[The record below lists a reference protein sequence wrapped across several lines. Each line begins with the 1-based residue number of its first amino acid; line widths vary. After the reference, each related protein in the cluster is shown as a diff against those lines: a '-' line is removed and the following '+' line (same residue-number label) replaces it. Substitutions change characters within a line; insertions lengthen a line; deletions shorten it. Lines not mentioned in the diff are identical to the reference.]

1 MKSRFGSFFGEKGRR
16 PSGRPQDQPN
26 LPGGL
31 KKNKDMLKRIGL
43 LILTNIAVVVMLNIV
58 LSVIGVLFGINFGGM
73 AAANPDIA
81 ALSVF
86 AVVVGFT
93 GSIISLLMSKTMAKH
108 SMGVELIDTQN
119 PQPGLEAWLV
129 GVIARL
135 ADRAGVAMP
144 EVGIYE
150 GEPNAFATGA
160 FKNSSLVCVSTGLL
174 KLMNKEE
181 VEAVLGH
188 EMSHVAN
195 GDMVTMTLVQGVMN
209 TFVVFASRLVGWAVD
224 RVILKNEDDAPGAG
238 YYMTSVVLDIALGFL
253 AGIVV
258 AAYSRWREYHADAGS
273 AKLLDSPEPMIAA
286 LQRLNTMQPAEL
298 PGAMKGFGVSGGIG
312 SLFAT
317 HPSCEARIEALRQR
331 EYLK

>member
-1 MKSRFGSFFGEKGRR
+1 
-16 PSGRPQDQPN
+16 
-26 LPGGL
+26 
-31 KKNKDMLKRIGL
+31 MLKRIGL

-58 LSVIGVLFGINFGGM
+58 LAVVGMVFGINFGGM
-73 AAANPDIA
+73 AGSSLDMG

-86 AVVVGFT
+86 AVIVGFS
-93 GSIISLLMSKTMAKH
+93 GAVISLLMSKSMAKM
-108 SMGVELIDTQN
+108 SMNVQLINTAN

-129 GVIARL
+129 GVVAKL

-144 EVGIYE
+144 EVGIYD

-174 KLMNKEE
+174 KLMNKDE

-224 RVILKNEDDAPGAG
+224 RVILKNENDAPGAG
-238 YYMTSVVLDIALGFL
+238 YYITSMVLDITFGFL

-258 AAYSRWREYHADAGS
+258 ATYSRWREYHADAGS
-273 AKLLDSPEPMIAA
+273 ARLLNSPEPMIAA

-312 SLFAT
+312 SLFAS
-317 HPSCEARIEALRQR
+317 HPSCEDRIEALRKHA
-331 EYLK
+331 Y

>member
-1 MKSRFGSFFGEKGRR
+1 
-16 PSGRPQDQPN
+16 
-26 LPGGL
+26 
-31 KKNKDMLKRIGL
+31 MLKRIGL

-58 LSVIGVLFGINFGGM
+58 LAVVGMVFGINFGGM
-73 AAANPDIA
+73 AGSSLDMG

-86 AVVVGFT
+86 AVIVGFS
-93 GSIISLLMSKTMAKH
+93 GSVISLLMSKSMAKM
-108 SMGVELIDTQN
+108 SMNVQLINTAN

-129 GVIARL
+129 GVVAKL

-144 EVGIYE
+144 EVGIYD

-174 KLMNKEE
+174 KLMNKDE

-224 RVILKNEDDAPGAG
+224 RVILKNENDAPGAG
-238 YYMTSVVLDIALGFL
+238 YYITSMVLDIAFGFL

-258 AAYSRWREYHADAGS
+258 ATYSRWREYHADAGT
-273 AKLLDSPEPMIAA
+273 ALKFARTHDCRTAA
-286 LQRLNTMQPAEL
+286 PQHDAACGT
-298 PGAMKGFGVSGGIG
+298 PGGDEGLRRVGRHRQFVC
-312 SLFAT
+312 FA
-317 HPSCEARIEALRQR
+317 PLVRRP
-331 EYLK
+331 Y

>member
-1 MKSRFGSFFGEKGRR
+1 
-16 PSGRPQDQPN
+16 
-26 LPGGL
+26 
-31 KKNKDMLKRIGL
+31 MLKRIGL

-58 LSVIGVLFGINFGGM
+58 LAVVGMVFGINFGGM
-73 AAANPDIA
+73 AGSSLDME

-86 AVVVGFT
+86 AVIVGFS
-93 GSIISLLMSKTMAKH
+93 GAVISLLMSKSMAKM
-108 SMGVELIDTQN
+108 SMNVQLINTAN

-129 GVIARL
+129 GVVAKL

-144 EVGIYE
+144 EVGIYD

-174 KLMNKEE
+174 KLMNKDE

-224 RVILKNEDDAPGAG
+224 RVILKNENDAPGAG
-238 YYMTSVVLDIALGFL
+238 YYITSMVLDIAFGFL

-258 AAYSRWREYHADAGS
+258 ATYSRWREYHADAGS
-273 AKLLDSPEPMIAA
+273 ARLLNSPEPMIAA

-312 SLFAT
+312 NLFAS
-317 HPSCEARIEALRQR
+317 HPSCEDRIEALRKHA
-331 EYLK
+331 Y

>member
-1 MKSRFGSFFGEKGRR
+1 
-16 PSGRPQDQPN
+16 
-26 LPGGL
+26 
-31 KKNKDMLKRIGL
+31 MLKRIGL

-58 LSVIGVLFGINFGGM
+58 LAVVGMVFGINFGGM
-73 AAANPDIA
+73 AGSSLDMG

-86 AVVVGFT
+86 AVIVGFS
-93 GSIISLLMSKTMAKH
+93 GAVISLLMSKSMAKM
-108 SMGVELIDTQN
+108 SMNVQLINTAN

-129 GVIARL
+129 GVVAKL

-144 EVGIYE
+144 EVGIYD

-174 KLMNKEE
+174 KLMNKDE

-224 RVILKNEDDAPGAG
+224 RVILKNENDAPGAG
-238 YYMTSVVLDIALGFL
+238 YYITSMVLDIAFGFL

-258 AAYSRWREYHADAGS
+258 ATYSRWREYHADAGS
-273 AKLLDSPEPMIAA
+273 ARLLKSPEPMIAA

-312 SLFAT
+312 SLFAS
-317 HPSCEARIEALRQR
+317 HPSCEDRIEALRKHA
-331 EYLK
+331 Y

>member
-1 MKSRFGSFFGEKGRR
+1 
-16 PSGRPQDQPN
+16 
-26 LPGGL
+26 
-31 KKNKDMLKRIGL
+31 MLKRIGL

-58 LSVIGVLFGINFGGM
+58 LAVVGMVFGINFGGM
-73 AAANPDIA
+73 AGSSLDMG

-86 AVVVGFT
+86 AVIVGFS
-93 GSIISLLMSKTMAKH
+93 GAVISLLMSKSMAKM
-108 SMGVELIDTQN
+108 SMNVQLINTAN

-129 GVIARL
+129 GVVAKL

-144 EVGIYE
+144 EVGIYD

-174 KLMNKEE
+174 KLMNKDE

-224 RVILKNEDDAPGAG
+224 RVILKNENDAPGAG
-238 YYMTSVVLDIALGFL
+238 YYITSMVLDIAFGFL

-258 AAYSRWREYHADAGS
+258 ATYSRWREYHADAGS
-273 AKLLDSPEPMIAA
+273 ARLLNSPEAMIAA

-312 SLFAT
+312 SLFAS
-317 HPSCEARIEALRQR
+317 HPSCEDRIEALRKHA
-331 EYLK
+331 Y

>member
-1 MKSRFGSFFGEKGRR
+1 
-16 PSGRPQDQPN
+16 
-26 LPGGL
+26 
-31 KKNKDMLKRIGL
+31 MLKRIGL

-58 LSVIGVLFGINFGGM
+58 LAVVGMVFGINFGGM
-73 AAANPDIA
+73 AGSSLDME

-86 AVVVGFT
+86 AVIVGFS
-93 GSIISLLMSKTMAKH
+93 GAVISLLMSKSMAKM
-108 SMGVELIDTQN
+108 SMNVQLINTAN

-129 GVIARL
+129 GVVAKL

-144 EVGIYE
+144 EVGIYD

-174 KLMNKEE
+174 KLMNKDE

-224 RVILKNEDDAPGAG
+224 RVILKNENDAPGAG
-238 YYMTSVVLDIALGFL
+238 YYITSMVLDIAFGFL

-258 AAYSRWREYHADAGS
+258 ATYSRWREYHADAGS
-273 AKLLDSPEPMIAA
+273 ARLLNSPEPMIAA

-312 SLFAT
+312 SLFAS
-317 HPSCEARIEALRQR
+317 HPSCEDRIEALRKHA
-331 EYLK
+331 Y

>member
-1 MKSRFGSFFGEKGRR
+1 
-16 PSGRPQDQPN
+16 
-26 LPGGL
+26 
-31 KKNKDMLKRIGL
+31 MLKRIGL

-58 LSVIGVLFGINFGGM
+58 LAVVGMVFGINFGGM
-73 AAANPDIA
+73 AGSSLDMG

-86 AVVVGFT
+86 AVIVGFS
-93 GSIISLLMSKTMAKH
+93 GAVISLLMSKSMAKM
-108 SMGVELIDTQN
+108 SMNVQLINTAN

-129 GVIARL
+129 GVVAKL
-135 ADRAGVAMP
+135 ANRAGVAMP
-144 EVGIYE
+144 EVGIYD

-174 KLMNKEE
+174 KLMNKDE

-224 RVILKNEDDAPGAG
+224 RVILKNENDAPGAG
-238 YYMTSVVLDIALGFL
+238 YYITSMVLDIAFGFL

-258 AAYSRWREYHADAGS
+258 ATYSRWREYHADAGS
-273 AKLLDSPEPMIAA
+273 ARLLNSPEPMIAA

-312 SLFAT
+312 SLFAS
-317 HPSCEARIEALRQR
+317 HPSCEDRIEALRKHA
-331 EYLK
+331 Y

>member
-1 MKSRFGSFFGEKGRR
+1 
-16 PSGRPQDQPN
+16 
-26 LPGGL
+26 
-31 KKNKDMLKRIGL
+31 MLKRIGL

-58 LSVIGVLFGINFGGM
+58 LAVVGMVFGINFGGM
-73 AAANPDIA
+73 AGSSLDMG

-86 AVVVGFT
+86 AVIVGFS
-93 GSIISLLMSKTMAKH
+93 GAVISLLMSKSMAKM
-108 SMGVELIDTQN
+108 SMNVQLINTAN

-129 GVIARL
+129 GVVAKL

-144 EVGIYE
+144 EVGIYD

-174 KLMNKEE
+174 KLMNKDE

-224 RVILKNEDDAPGAG
+224 RVILKNENDAPGAG
-238 YYMTSVVLDIALGFL
+238 YYITSMVLDIAFGFL

-258 AAYSRWREYHADAGS
+258 ATYSRWREYHADAGS
-273 AKLLDSPEPMIAA
+273 ARLLNSPEPMIAA

-312 SLFAT
+312 SLFAS
-317 HPSCEARIEALRQR
+317 HPSCEDRIEALRKHA
-331 EYLK
+331 Y

>member
-1 MKSRFGSFFGEKGRR
+1 
-16 PSGRPQDQPN
+16 
-26 LPGGL
+26 
-31 KKNKDMLKRIGL
+31 MLKRIGL

-58 LSVIGVLFGINFGGM
+58 LAVVGMVFGINFGGM
-73 AAANPDIA
+73 AGSSLDMG

-86 AVVVGFT
+86 AVNVGFS
-93 GSIISLLMSKTMAKH
+93 GSVISLLMSKSMAKM
-108 SMGVELIDTQN
+108 SMNVQLINTAN

-129 GVIARL
+129 GVVAKL

-144 EVGIYE
+144 EVGIYD

-174 KLMNKEE
+174 KLMNKDE

-224 RVILKNEDDAPGAG
+224 RVILKNENDAPGAG
-238 YYMTSVVLDIALGFL
+238 YYITSMVLDIAFGFL

-258 AAYSRWREYHADAGS
+258 ATYSRWREYHADAGS
-273 AKLLDSPEPMIAA
+273 ARLLNSPEPMIAA

-312 SLFAT
+312 SLFAS
-317 HPSCEARIEALRQR
+317 HPSCEDRIEALRKHA
-331 EYLK
+331 Y

>member
-1 MKSRFGSFFGEKGRR
+1 
-16 PSGRPQDQPN
+16 
-26 LPGGL
+26 
-31 KKNKDMLKRIGL
+31 MLKRIGL

-58 LSVIGVLFGINFGGM
+58 LAVVGMVFGINFGGM
-73 AAANPDIA
+73 AGSSLDME

-86 AVVVGFT
+86 AVIVGFS
-93 GSIISLLMSKTMAKH
+93 GSVISLLMSKSMAKM
-108 SMGVELIDTQN
+108 SMNVQLINTAN

-129 GVIARL
+129 GVVAKL

-144 EVGIYE
+144 EVGIYD

-174 KLMNKEE
+174 KLMNKDE

-224 RVILKNEDDAPGAG
+224 RVILKNENDAPGAG
-238 YYMTSVVLDIALGFL
+238 YYITSMVLDIAFGFL

-258 AAYSRWREYHADAGS
+258 ATYSRWREYHADAGS
-273 AKLLDSPEPMIAA
+273 ARLLNSPEPMIAA

-312 SLFAT
+312 SLFAS
-317 HPSCEARIEALRQR
+317 HPSCEDRIEALRKHA
-331 EYLK
+331 Y

>member
-1 MKSRFGSFFGEKGRR
+1 
-16 PSGRPQDQPN
+16 
-26 LPGGL
+26 
-31 KKNKDMLKRIGL
+31 MLKRIGL

-58 LSVIGVLFGINFGGM
+58 LAVVGMVFGINFGGM
-73 AAANPDIA
+73 AGSSLDMG

-86 AVVVGFT
+86 AVIVGFS
-93 GSIISLLMSKTMAKH
+93 GAVISLLMSKSMAKM
-108 SMGVELIDTQN
+108 SMNVQLINTAN

-129 GVIARL
+129 GVVAKL

-144 EVGIYE
+144 EVGIYD

-174 KLMNKEE
+174 KLMNKDE

-224 RVILKNEDDAPGAG
+224 RVILKNENDAPGAG
-238 YYMTSVVLDIALGFL
+238 YYITSMVLDIAFGFL

-258 AAYSRWREYHADAGS
+258 ATYSRWREYHADAGS
-273 AKLLDSPEPMIAA
+273 ARLLNSPEPMIAA

-312 SLFAT
+312 GLFAS
-317 HPSCEARIEALRQR
+317 HPSCEDRIEALRKHA
-331 EYLK
+331 Y

>member
-1 MKSRFGSFFGEKGRR
+1 
-16 PSGRPQDQPN
+16 
-26 LPGGL
+26 
-31 KKNKDMLKRIGL
+31 MLKRIGL

-58 LSVIGVLFGINFGGM
+58 LAVVGMVFGINFGGM
-73 AAANPDIA
+73 AGSSLDMG

-86 AVVVGFT
+86 AVIVGFS
-93 GSIISLLMSKTMAKH
+93 GAVISLLMSKSMAKM
-108 SMGVELIDTQN
+108 SMNVQLINTAN

-129 GVIARL
+129 GVVAKL

-144 EVGIYE
+144 EVGIYD

-174 KLMNKEE
+174 KLMNKDE

-224 RVILKNEDDAPGAG
+224 RVILKNENDAPGAG
-238 YYMTSVVLDIALGFL
+238 YYITSMVLDIAFGFL

-258 AAYSRWREYHADAGS
+258 ATYSRWREYHADAGS
-273 AKLLDSPEPMIAA
+273 ARLLNSSEPMIAA

-312 SLFAT
+312 SLFAS
-317 HPSCEARIEALRQR
+317 HPSCEDRIEALRKHA
-331 EYLK
+331 Y

>member
-1 MKSRFGSFFGEKGRR
+1 
-16 PSGRPQDQPN
+16 
-26 LPGGL
+26 
-31 KKNKDMLKRIGL
+31 MLKRIGL

-58 LSVIGVLFGINFGGM
+58 LAVVGMVFGINFGGM
-73 AAANPDIA
+73 AGSSLDMG

-86 AVVVGFT
+86 AVIVGFS
-93 GSIISLLMSKTMAKH
+93 GSVISLLMSKSMAKM
-108 SMGVELIDTQN
+108 SMNVQLINTDN

-129 GVIARL
+129 GVVAKL

-144 EVGIYE
+144 EVGIYD

-174 KLMNKEE
+174 KLMNKDE

-224 RVILKNEDDAPGAG
+224 RVILKNENDAPGAG
-238 YYMTSVVLDIALGFL
+238 YYITSMVLDIAFGFL

-258 AAYSRWREYHADAGS
+258 ATYSRWREYHADAGS
-273 AKLLDSPEPMIAA
+273 ARLLNSPEPMIAA

-312 SLFAT
+312 SLFAS
-317 HPSCEARIEALRQR
+317 HPSCEDRIEALRKHA
-331 EYLK
+331 Y

>member
-1 MKSRFGSFFGEKGRR
+1 
-16 PSGRPQDQPN
+16 
-26 LPGGL
+26 
-31 KKNKDMLKRIGL
+31 MLKRIGL

-58 LSVIGVLFGINFGGM
+58 LAVVGMVFGINFGGM
-73 AAANPDIA
+73 AGSSLDMG

-86 AVVVGFT
+86 AVIVGFS
-93 GSIISLLMSKTMAKH
+93 GAVISLLMSKSMAKM
-108 SMGVELIDTQN
+108 SMNVQLINTAN

-129 GVIARL
+129 GVVAKL

-144 EVGIYE
+144 EVGIYD

-174 KLMNKEE
+174 RLMNKDE

-224 RVILKNEDDAPGAG
+224 RVILKNENDAPGAG
-238 YYMTSVVLDIALGFL
+238 YYITSMVLDIAFGFL

-258 AAYSRWREYHADAGS
+258 ATYSRWREYHADAGS
-273 AKLLDSPEPMIAA
+273 ARLLNSPEPMIAA

-312 SLFAT
+312 SLFAS
-317 HPSCEARIEALRQR
+317 HPSCEDRIEALRKHA
-331 EYLK
+331 Y